1 MSTAC
6 RRATLLRVVLAPLLA
21 VVLSNCAGPR
31 AITGLGQQQIHI
43 DNSATIPFLVATTRA
58 PSGTLDPLYSNDRT
72 LHASFSQIDVSVPA
86 SHKAGMV
93 ETTSNSPDPD
103 RHFVAT
109 NYSQIADAGSF
120 ENVINARLA
129 KRPLAQRRVFIFVHG
144 FNNNFAE
151 GLFRNAQMVHDYRL
165 AALPI
170 YFSWASTASLT
181 GYAFDRDSA
190 LAARDGLAETIEA
203 AARSKAEGIVIVGHS
218 MGAFVVMEALRTL
231 ALRNKPSVLAKVR
244 GVMLA
249 APDIDPDVFVSQAN
263 DMPVLPQPFTVVVSN
278 RDRALR
284 LSRLLTGGADRVG
297 RGLDVGRHRS
307 KEIQVIDVSK
317 IDDGGHSTFAGS
329 STLIQFFNSDRIL
342 LELVTDQGTSKGERM
357 LALGR
362 SVLGNSALAIHFLA
376 GN

>member
-1 MSTAC
+1 MLQ
-6 RRATLLRVVLAPLLA
+6 RIVLAPLLA
-21 VVLSNCAGPR
+21 VTLSNCAGPR
-31 AITGLGQQQIHI
+31 AIIGLDQQQIHI
-43 DNSATIPFLVATTRA
+43 GNSATIPFLVATTRA

-72 LHASFSQIDVSVPA
+72 LNASFSQIDVSVPA

-93 ETTSNSPDPD
+93 ETAANSPDPG
-103 RHFVAT
+103 RHFMAA
-109 NYSQIADAGSF
+109 NYRQIADAGSF
-120 ENVINARLA
+120 QNAINARLA

-144 FNNNFAE
+144 YNNNFAE

-203 AARSKAEGIVIVGHS
+203 AARSKASGIVIVGHS

-231 ALRNKPSVLAKVR
+231 ALRNKPDVLAKIR

-249 APDIDPDVFVSQAN
+249 APDIDPDVFASQAS

-297 RGLDVGRHRS
+297 SGLDIGRRRS

-317 IDDGGHSTFAGS
+317 IDGGGHSTFAGS
-329 STLIQFFNSDRIL
+329 STLIQFFNADRL
-342 LELVTDQGTSKGERM
+342 LLDLITDQGTSRNAGM
-357 LALGR
+357 LNLGR
-362 SVLGNSALAIHFLA
+362 SVLGNIAPAIHLPVEY
-376 GN
+376 